1 MSESRSPRG
10 RRSSSDDR
18 ERLSAIEEM
27 LRDQARREQLRGA
40 AYRWSRTSL
49 RARVAVGVVVLAA
62 FLTWLIP
69 VPGLEPDI
77 PFPMPPEE
85 EEAGLRLATYVQAQQ
100 VEAFRLNRGRLPD
113 VLRETGE
120 PLPGMSYQ
128 RMDARTYRLSG
139 VTERVSVSWISSDSI
154 DSLLRDSARRVRGF
168 AP

>member
-1 MSESRSPRG
+1 M
-10 RRSSSDDR
+10 
-18 ERLSAIEEM
+18 
-27 LRDQARREQLRGA
+27 
-40 AYRWSRTSL
+40 
-49 RARVAVGVVVLAA
+49 GVVVLAA

-85 EEAGLRLATYVQAQQ
+85 EEAGLRLATYGQAQQ